1 MATTSFDKDF
11 IVRDQKAITEL
22 KSSLAAA
29 SVQKT
34 IVNYRDI
41 KAESKRGIELLRRSL
56 SR

>member
-11 IVRDQKAITEL
+11 VVRDQKAITEF
-22 KSSLAAA
+22 KSSLAAVP
-29 SVQKT
+29 VQNT

-41 KAESKRGIELLRRSL
+41 KAESQRGIELLRRSL